1 MGRAALL
8 ALTLLL
14 LPGAASAQPASMTVI
29 DLRWAEARAV
39 AAMFADEPPP
49 AEEELRAYRQQWV
62 DDFAADVAGQVRRR
76 PDSRWH
82 YASSMIAAPREQLED
97 TAGALWRMLPAGLD
111 GPPVALPNRNALLVS
126 GDPVAIDQLREL
138 ISLVDVKPRM
148 VNIEVRL
155 LDEPVTST
163 DEWGIDIGRR
173 FGDLTIGS
181 LGNAPARGG
190 QVRWERDGT
199 QVTGGWNQG
208 QTRSET
214 LTAANITTTD
224 NVPAVLTTGRLLPY
238 VTSRTYYG
246 PWRNRVTETVVD
258 AVFIGSELFVQPR
271 INGDDTVT
279 MTLRP
284 TFIDAVGTL
293 AGPHGVQLP
302 ITQSVGVA
310 TQVTV
315 RDGETMQIGG
325 FERSLAEYNTRF
337 RGLLGE
343 RRVRIDSHPR
353 MYVTPRIIRDLDGGR
368 R

>member
-1 MGRAALL
+1 M
-8 ALTLLL
+8 
-14 LPGAASAQPASMTVI
+14 
-29 DLRWAEARAV
+29 
-39 AAMFADEPPP
+39 
-49 AEEELRAYRQQWV
+49 
-62 DDFAADVAGQVRRR
+62 
-76 PDSRWH
+76 
-82 YASSMIAAPREQLED
+82 
-97 TAGALWRMLPAGLD
+97 
-111 GPPVALPNRNALLVS
+111 
-126 GDPVAIDQLREL
+126 
-138 ISLVDVKPRM
+138 
-148 VNIEVRL
+148 
-155 LDEPVTST
+155 
-163 DEWGIDIGRR
+163 
-173 FGDLTIGS
+173 
-181 LGNAPARGG
+181 
-190 QVRWERDGT
+190 RWERDGT